1 MPHTSKATFIAVYTD
16 AACTIPLEN
25 TQAAEI
31 PDIGGYL
38 YQESQVTVGTE
49 KFWELTGYI
58 NVVKLKTVPTFDSG
72 KNRFTSNSD
81 HVYFKNAASMGV
93 FEKKPIAATVDFEL
107 KSIVKSGVTVVTG
120 VRTTID
126 PNQSACGY
134 MVRYPY
140 NNRHYIGFILVKN
153 DVWSSA
159 VYFYGVEDKFWEE
172 AKNNPY
178 SYGTEPKDNG
188 GQGIGDMTSTG
199 VHSSP
204 IPSIGIPEGGRG
216 LHLYKISPAG
226 YQSLQNYLWGEGDTI
241 AKSLWQKFQNKTHNP
256 SNSVVACFRL
266 PSAFMPSAGAAVG
279 VQLAGVNLPTTGTN
293 LVSDSYYTHAEVT
306 LGTPEQPFLSWLDY
320 SGVTCKIGVPFC
332 GEIAVPAEKVYGKTV
347 TIKYRCDWFN
357 GNIGAAVFAGDTIIA
372 ELTGN
377 VAYNIPVSG
386 GDTGTLDRIGALA
399 AGALQIAAAETGA
412 AAVAGIATAG
422 AGVAGA
428 QYKTYLNNC
437 NTSGSVSSCANGV
450 AYIEFIIPSTA
461 YPYEAS
467 QAYAQAYALPAV
479 DVSGVV
485 GDFAGGYGEFDVCRT
500 ADGAYIP
507 NATDAEKDE
516 IFRLL
521 KEGVIV

>member
-1 MPHTSKATFIAVYTD
+1 MPHTSKSTFIAVYSD
-16 AACTIPLEN
+16 AACTLPLAN
-25 TQAAEI
+25 VQAADI
-31 PDIGGYL
+31 PDLGGFGYS
-38 YQESQVTVGTE
+38 ESTVTVGQKQYHRLSGYITVATLRTQPIFASEWNRYPNGGTVYYKNNAQQSVTE
-49 KFWELTGYI
+49 KKWTTGTTDFI
-58 NVVKLKTVPTFDSG
+58 IGAIVSG
-72 KNRFTSNSD
+72 ST
-81 HVYFKNAASMGV
+81 
-93 FEKKPIAATVDFEL
+93 
-107 KSIVKSGVTVVTG
+107 TVVQGASSTLNNT
-120 VRTTID
+120 RTF
-126 PNQSACGY
+126 AEAY
-134 MVRYPY
+134 LVRYPY
-140 NNRHYIGFILVKN
+140 NGRHYIGYILVTAGHFG
-153 DVWSSA
+153 DA
-159 VYFYGVEDKFWEE
+159 LAFYGVEDKFWED

-178 SYGTEPKDNG
+178 SYGTTPKDDG

-204 IPSIGIPEGGRG
+204 IPSIGIPTGGRG

-226 YQSLQNYLWGEGDTI
+226 YQSLQSYLWGEGDTI

-266 PSAFMPSAGAAVG
+266 PAAFMPAAGAAVG

-293 LVSDSYYTHAEVT
+293 LVADSLYTHAEIT
-306 LGTPEQPFLSWLDY
+306 LGAPEQPFLSWLDF

-332 GEIAVPAEKVYGKTV
+332 GEIAVPAEKVYGNAV
-347 TIKYRCDWFN
+347 VIKYRCDWFN
-357 GNIGAAVFAGDTIIA
+357 GNIGAAVFAGNNMIA

-450 AYIEFIIPSTA
+450 AYIEFIIPTTA
-461 YPYEAS
+461 YPYENS
-467 QAYAQAYALPAV
+467 PAYAQAYALPAV

-485 GDFAGGYGEFDVCRT
+485 GDFEGGYGEFDVCRT

>member
-1 MPHTSKATFIAVYTD
+1 MPHTSKSTFIGVYSD
-16 AACTIPLEN
+16 AACTLPLAN
-25 TQAAEI
+25 VQAADI
-31 PDIGGYL
+31 PDLGGFGYS
-38 YQESQVTVGTE
+38 ESTVTVGQKQYHRLSGYITVATLRTQPIFASEWNRYPNGGTVYYKNNAQQTVTE
-49 KFWELTGYI
+49 KKWTTGTTDFI
-58 NVVKLKTVPTFDSG
+58 VGAIVSG
-72 KNRFTSNSD
+72 ST
-81 HVYFKNAASMGV
+81 
-93 FEKKPIAATVDFEL
+93 
-107 KSIVKSGVTVVTG
+107 TVVQGASSTLNNT
-120 VRTTID
+120 RTF
-126 PNQSACGY
+126 AEAY
-134 MVRYPY
+134 LVRYPY
-140 NNRHYIGFILVKN
+140 NGRHYIGCIIVTAGHFGDAIG
-153 DVWSSA
+153 
-159 VYFYGVEDKFWEE
+159 FYGVEDSFWED

-178 SYGTEPKDNG
+178 SYGTTPKDDG

-204 IPSIGIPEGGRG
+204 IPSIGIPTGGRG

-226 YQSLQNYLWGEGDTI
+226 YQSLQSYLWGEGDTI

-266 PSAFMPSAGAAVG
+266 PAAFIPSAGTAVG

-306 LGTPEQPFLSWLDY
+306 LGTPEQPFYSWLDY

-357 GNIGAAVFAGDTIIA
+357 GNLGAAVFAGDTIIA

-485 GDFAGGYGEFDVCRT
+485 GDFEGGYGEFDVCRT